1 MNKAV
6 TDLIKTAI
14 KEKVNSPKELHA
26 LKNRISSKYG
36 IAHLT
41 NLEIIE
47 GYKEL
52 LKNKEIIINENLEKI
67 IRKRSIRTLSG
78 IAPVAVL
85 TKPYDCPGE
94 CTFCPTEKEMP
105 KSYLSNEP
113 AVMRAI
119 LNDFNPYKQ
128 VLNRIHSLALT
139 GHDTGKVEIIVMG
152 GTFNY
157 FTPQYQSSFVK
168 RCFQGLNAK
177 IDLSEKIRTQKGKDF
192 YQIKEKYV
200 KPPKG
205 QSLKEVQKINEK
217 SQHRCVG
224 LTLETRPDYI
234 DIKELKR
241 FRQLGCTKLEVGVQ
255 NTDNT
260 ILKKNKRGHLIEQTI
275 EATKLMKDSGFK
287 VCYHMMPNLPGS
299 DFKKDVQMFWDLFN
313 KPDFQPDLLKIYPCV
328 VTEFA
333 EIAKWWRAGEYKP
346 YKDAELLQL
355 LLEIKKDLPTYVRV
369 IRVIRDIPA
378 ESIIAGSKISNLR
391 QLLHDQMKQEE
402 VECQCIR
409 CREIRSQNF
418 DLKNVKLIRKDY
430 DASDG
435 KEIFLSFEDV
445 KQNKLISMLRLR
457 IPSQIF
463 ERKKHFIKEL
473 NNAAIIREVHT
484 YGEQI
489 PIGKTGK
496 AQHFGFGRKLLKEGE
511 KIVKSEYNLPKIS
524 VISGIGVR
532 EYYRKNGYKLKGTYM
547 QKTLNE

>member
-6 TDLIKTAI
+6 TDLVKTAI
-14 KEKVNSPKELHA
+14 AEDVSSPKELHA

-52 LKNKEIIINENLEKI
+52 MKNGTIEASEKLEKI

-94 CTFCPTEKEMP
+94 CSFCPTEKEMP

-113 AVMRAI
+113 AVMRAV
-119 LNDFNPYKQ
+119 LNEFNPYKQ
-128 VLNRIHSLALT
+128 VLNRIHALSLT
-139 GHDTGKVEIIVMG
+139 GHDTGKVELIVMG

-157 FTPQYQSSFVK
+157 FSPQYQTSFVK
-168 RCFQGLNAK
+168 KCFQGLNAK
-177 IDLSEKIRTQKGKDF
+177 VNLNEKMRTQKGKDF
-192 YQIKEKYV
+192 YQVKEKYA
-200 KPPKG
+200 KAPKG
-205 QSLKEVQKINEK
+205 QSIVEAQKINEQ

-224 LTLETRPDYI
+224 LTLETRPDYV
-234 DIKELKR
+234 DEKELIR
-241 FRQLGCTKLEVGVQ
+241 FRKLGCTKIEVGVQ
-255 NTDNT
+255 STDNT
-260 ILKKNKRGHLIEQTI
+260 VLEKNKRGHLIEQTVQ
-275 EATKLMKDSGFK
+275 ATKLMKDAGFK

-299 DFKKDVQMFWDLFN
+299 DFEKDVQMFRDLFN
-313 KPDFQPDLLKIYPCV
+313 KPDFQPDLIKIYPCV

-333 EIAKWWRAGEYKP
+333 EIAKWWRAGDYTP
-346 YKDAELLQL
+346 YSDKELVKL
-355 LLEIKKDLPTYVRV
+355 LLEIKKDIPTYVRI

-391 QLLHDQMKQEE
+391 QLLHDKMKKEG

-409 CREIRSQNF
+409 CREIRAKSF
-418 DLKNVKLIRKDY
+418 DVNDVKLVRKDY
-430 DASDG
+430 DASGG
-435 KEIFLSFEDV
+435 KEVFLSYEDV

-463 ERKKHFIKEL
+463 EKRKHFIREL
-473 NNAAIIREVHT
+473 NDSAIIREVHT
-484 YGEQI
+484 YGEQTG
-489 PIGKTGK
+489 IGQKGSV
-496 AQHFGFGRKLLKEGE
+496 QHLGFGRKLLAEAERITKD
-511 KIVKSEYNLPKIS
+511 EYGLSKIS
-524 VISGIGVR
+524 VISGVGVR
-532 EYYRKNGYKLKGTYM
+532 EYYRKNGYDLVGTYI
-547 QKTLNE
+547 QKGI